1 MRHNEQTQQTW
12 PVYLALCLAERVGE
26 HFTLNGQVTDPQG
39 GHEGLDAVPAKYPEQ
54 IVL

>member
-1 MRHNEQTQQTW
+1 MRYNEQTQQTW
-12 PVYLALCLAERVGE
+12 PVYLALRFAERVGE

-39 GHEGLDAVPAKYPEQ
+39 GHEGLDAVPPKNTEQ